1 MTNVKPTMTN
11 VKPKMTDADAD
22 AIFKKIMAEESTKLD
37 AEESSVNDAV
47 KASEEMYKQYGE
59 IYFRELI
66 EFINKNLKNFDGT
79 FKINRDG
86 TFKNIGVLQ
95 LLFNSILTPRLG
107 FIQDTNNKDYISDD
121 KYNYGITIRMPINP
135 QGGINSCTTTG
146 ANDDF
151 AIPNEDWSILV
162 EQFKKGV
169 KDDKI
174 SLMNESELMSMI
186 DVVTCERRL
195 CKDDRWKSGLN
206 KLIYCPG
213 SSKSQTIYPWLQ
225 TGTKGTEI
233 KSTEI
238 KSTGT
243 KGGRTRKQKRH
254 KKKTNKRKQKRHK
267 KTMKR

>member
-1 MTNVKPTMTN
+1 MNKPTMSKPKITDANAATIAEQLIVEETTKSNAKESN
-11 VKPKMTDADAD
+11 VK
-22 AIFKKIMAEESTKLD
+22 AEVIVS
-37 AEESSVNDAV
+37 N
-47 KASEEMYKQYGE
+47 EMYKQYGE
-59 IYFRELI
+59 TYFRELRN
-66 EFINKNLKNFDGT
+66 FINKYLKNSDGT

-86 TFKNIGVLQ
+86 TFKNAILQ
-95 LLFNSILTPRLG
+95 LLFNLILTPRLD
-107 FIQDTNNKDYISDD
+107 FIQDSKNINYISDGT
-121 KYNYGITIRMPINP
+121 YNYGITIRIPINP
-135 QGGINSCTTTG
+135 QGGVDSCTTTG
-146 ANDDF
+146 ANNDF

-162 EQFKKGV
+162 EQYKKGV
-169 KDDKI
+169 KDGKI
-174 SLMNESELMSMI
+174 TSINESKLMSMI

-213 SSKSQTIYPWLQ
+213 SSGSQTIYPWLQ

-233 KSTEI
+233 KGTEI